1 METAPGVVGDGDET
15 CTSCLVGVGSPPAR
29 VLLPILRSERNSD
42 RLYLNDAQSV
52 AQTGSAS
59 VDQSHQS
66 TRAGSGTCRP
76 TNLLGDS
83 CHHSL
88 EKELHFTDHETEAP
102 KCPKS
107 PKRDGRHE

>member
-1 METAPGVVGDGDET
+1 M
-15 CTSCLVGVGSPPAR
+15 
-29 VLLPILRSERNSD
+29 
-42 RLYLNDAQSV
+42 NDARTV

-66 TRAGSGTCRP
+66 TRAGLGTCCP

-88 EKELHFTDHETEAP
+88 EKQFHFTDHETEAP
-102 KCPKS
+102 QVSQEHKT
-107 PKRDGRHE
+107 